1 MGVKRVAEDT
11 GDKARS
17 PSSRCIHTPGR
28 LATLLSGG
36 IIVGGP
42 LGPGQL
48 PCVIP
53 PRTAQHTG
61 AGPPQAPGV
70 TVPSVPPNPPGPQ
83 LNSSLLSGA
92 SSLGLEQGHSSVKS
106 V

>member
-48 PCVIP
+48 PCGSQ
-53 PRTAQHTG
+53 RCCRWA
-61 AGPPQAPGV
+61 A
-70 TVPSVPPNPPGPQ
+70 
-83 LNSSLLSGA
+83 LSGDWLQV
-92 SSLGLEQGHSSVKS
+92 SR
-106 V
+106 